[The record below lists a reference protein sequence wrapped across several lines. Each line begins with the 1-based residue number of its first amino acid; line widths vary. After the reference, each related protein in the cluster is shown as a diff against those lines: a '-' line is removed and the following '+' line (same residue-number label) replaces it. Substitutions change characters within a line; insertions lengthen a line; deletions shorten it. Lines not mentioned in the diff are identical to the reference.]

1 MSNTS
6 KIDIFK
12 LGDKEF
18 NSRLL
23 LGTGKYPSTE
33 SLKEAI
39 ETSETEVV
47 TVALRRVNL
56 KKIGDSKSI
65 ISAIDR
71 TKQVIL
77 SNTSGARD
85 AKEAIRL
92 AHLAREAGAGNWIKI
107 EVTPEPRYLM
117 PDPVE
122 TLKASEQ
129 LVKDGFIVLPY
140 MHADP
145 ILAKKLE
152 DVGVSAVMP
161 LGSPI
166 GTNKGII
173 TLEFVKMIIEQSN
186 IPVIVDAGLG
196 APSHVSYAMELGAD
210 AVLVNTAI
218 AIAKDV
224 PMMAKSFKL
233 GVEAGRTA
241 YLAGLAKANFI
252 AEASSPRDFL

>member
-1 MSNTS
+1 MKDT
-6 KIDIFK
+6 FK
-12 LGDKEF
+12 LGNREF
-18 NSRLL
+18 KSRLL
-23 LGTGKYPSTE
+23 LGTGKYPSTQSLAE
-33 SLKEAI
+33 SIK
-39 ETSETEVV
+39 ETETEIV

-56 KKIGDSKSI
+56 KNIDNSKTI
-65 ISAIDR
+65 ISAIDNQ
-71 TKQVIL
+71 KQIIL

-92 AHLAREAGAGNWIKI
+92 AHLAREAGAGKWIKI

-122 TLKASEQ
+122 TLIASEQ

-145 ILAKKLE
+145 ILAKRLE
-152 DVGVSAVMP
+152 DVGVQAVMP

-166 GTNKGII
+166 GTNKGIK
-173 TLEFVKMIIEQSN
+173 TEEFIKIIIEQSN

-196 APSHVSYAMELGAD
+196 APSHAAYAMELGAD

-218 AIAKDV
+218 AVAENV
-224 PMMAKSFKL
+224 AMMSRSFKL
-233 GVEAGRTA
+233 GVKAGRTA
-241 YLAGLAKANFI
+241 YLAGLAKINFT
-252 AEASSPRDFL
+252 ASASSPRDFL